1 MLRLTH
7 TQVAQGPLLISDID
21 DGLPNKTAKRGVGHP
36 DKYLRDGNSPG
47 GPDKSTSRGSSAL
60 KQKCY
65 VPRIKAGEPTI
76 AGYIDLAETDRVLM
90 SAARGVI
97 RGLLAAN
104 QLTVTSFPASDV
116 AAPINLSARFNFP
129 SAGDVTISGSGLTSL
144 APDITS
150 VVFTGSGAKTVL
162 QAQITSD
169 GGSVGASSIVVKA
182 TSIPGVAEQT
192 TSVAVR
198 ADSQLA
204 QSIPVAILP
213 TLATAVLSGGNLT
226 LTGTR
231 MASGAPLVT
240 SVVIAGTGAITLT
253 VPQILTGGGTASA
266 TSIVI
271 PVALI
276 PGVVVTASNVVV
288 QANGLNT
295 TPSVA
300 VT

>member
-36 DKYLRDGNSPG
+36 DKYLRDGNHPG

-65 VPRIKAGEPTI
+65 VPRVKSGEVSI

-90 SAARGVI
+90 SQARGVI
-97 RGLLAAN
+97 RGLVAAG

-129 SAGDVTISGSGLTSL
+129 SAGDITISGSNLTSL
-144 APDITS
+144 APDISS
-150 VVFTGSGAKTVL
+150 VVVTGSGAKTL
-162 QAQITSD
+162 TQAQIISD
-169 GGSVGASSIVVKA
+169 GGTVGASSIVVKA

-192 TSVAVR
+192 SLVAVR

-231 MASGAPLVT
+231 MTSGAPLVT
-240 SVVIAGTGAITLT
+240 SVVIAGTGAVTLSASQIT
-253 VPQILTGGGTASA
+253 TGGGTVSA

-288 QANGLNT
+288 QANGLST
-295 TPSVA
+295 TPAVA
-300 VT
+300 VS